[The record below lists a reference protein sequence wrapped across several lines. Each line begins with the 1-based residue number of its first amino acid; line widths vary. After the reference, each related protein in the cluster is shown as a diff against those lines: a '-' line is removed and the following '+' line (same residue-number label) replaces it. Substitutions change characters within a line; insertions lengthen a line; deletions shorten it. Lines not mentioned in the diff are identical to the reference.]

1 MPAQKGNRSKKKLSS
16 RAKTKKGVLKRRRV
30 RAKRGQSN
38 KARHKR

>member
-16 RAKTKKGVLKRRRV
+16 RAKTKKAVLKRRRV

-38 KARHKR
+38 KPGKR

>member
-16 RAKTKKGVLKRRRV
+16 RAKTKKASLKRRRA
-30 RAKRGQSN
+30 RAPRGQSN